1 MSNGPSPRSLSRVEV
16 AVLLGISITGH
27 TALAY
32 KVSRA
37 RAAEPPV
44 AAQSVSI
51 EMEAPQVEPPK
62 VPPPPPEREPPRP
75 RPLVAAHRPS
85 VRPQFDPPAP
95 VEQPPATDEPEPLA
109 PALAPPPA
117 PTGPPGPPATAPIAP
132 IAKPAPVI
140 AAHEGANYLKN
151 PRPAYPEIALRREW
165 QGDVLLRVRVS
176 PEGRAIEISVE
187 RSSGRDVLDQAA
199 QEAVRGWSFVPSRQ
213 GGVAIAGWVT
223 VPIVFRLQQGE

>member
-1 MSNGPSPRSLSRVEV
+1 MSNGPSQRSLSRIEV

-37 RAAEPPV
+37 RAAEPQV
-44 AAQSVSI
+44 VAQSVSI
-51 EMEAPQVEPPK
+51 EMEPPQVEPPK
-62 VPPPPPEREPPRP
+62 VPPPPEREPPRP
-75 RPLVAAHRPS
+75 RPLVAARRPS

-95 VEQPPATDEPEPLA
+95 VEAPPATDEPEA
-109 PALAPPPA
+109 PAPARAPPPA
-117 PTGPPGPPATAPIAP
+117 PTGPPRPPVTAPIAP
-132 IAKPAPVI
+132 IARPAPVI

-151 PRPAYPEIALRREW
+151 PRPPYPELALRREW
-165 QGDVLLRVRVS
+165 QGEVLLRVRVS
-176 PEGRAIEISVE
+176 PEGRAIGISVE
-187 RSSGRDVLDQAA
+187 RSSGRDVLDEAA

>member
-1 MSNGPSPRSLSRVEV
+1 MSNGPSPRSLSRIEV

-37 RAAEPPV
+37 RAAEPQV
-44 AAQSVSI
+44 VAQSVSI
-51 EMEAPQVEPPK
+51 EMEPPQVEPPK
-62 VPPPPPEREPPRP
+62 VPPPPEREPPRP

-85 VRPQFDPPAP
+85 VRPRFDPPAP
-95 VEQPPATDEPEPLA
+95 VEEPPATDEPEPLA
-109 PALAPPPA
+109 PALAPPAA
-117 PTGPPGPPATAPIAP
+117 PNGPPGPPVTAPIAP
-132 IAKPAPVI
+132 IAKPAPVV

-151 PRPAYPEIALRREW
+151 PRPAYPELALRREW
-165 QGDVLLRVRVS
+165 QGEVLLRVRVS
-176 PEGRAIEISVE
+176 PDGRAIGISVE